1 MWASIRAFEVMEN
14 RTKLQ
19 IILHGLEGGF
29 DFDKLDVKLPKLRRI
44 LCTEIGAQEIATF
57 TSPHLAQ
64 LLSIERKGE
73 CGSIGGDIDI
83 DDPPGYASSGA
94 RGAELHEQFLA
105 IDVHAAISLSRAQS
119 HLSL

>member
-29 DFDKLDVKLPKLRRI
+29 DFDKLDVKLPKLRGI
-44 LCTEIGAQEIATF
+44 FCTEIGAQEIATF
-57 TSPHLAQ
+57 TSPYLAQ
-64 LLSIERKGE
+64 LLSIERKVNVG
-73 CGSIGGDIDI
+73 
-83 DDPPGYASSGA
+83 ASATTSTSMTRQATRASGA

-105 IDVHAAISLSRAQS
+105 IDVHGRNFLEPAR
-119 HLSL
+119 